1 MYNIRCIEFKIV
13 FFIKLLVLHSSWE
26 ESCELGLRSVP
37 LTFFIHLTFSLLE
50 NFICG

>member
-26 ESCELGLRSVP
+26 ESCELGLHSVP
-37 LTFFIHLTFSLLE
+37 LTFTIHLTFPLLE
-50 NFICG
+50 IFICG